1 MKKKLLKYKK
11 KSIGSLCECPFKRKK
26 NIKYRAKLES
36 VSLVE
41 KSPRENYSL

>member
-1 MKKKLLKYKK
+1 MKKIIKIKK
-11 KSIGSLCECPFKRKK
+11 NRLAVFVSVLFRKK
-26 NIKYRAKLES
+26 NQIKYRAKLES